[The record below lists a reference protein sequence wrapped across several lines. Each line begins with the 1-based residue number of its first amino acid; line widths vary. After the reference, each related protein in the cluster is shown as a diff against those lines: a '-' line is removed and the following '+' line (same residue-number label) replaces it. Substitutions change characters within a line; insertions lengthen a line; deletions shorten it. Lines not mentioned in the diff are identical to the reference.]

1 MKAASGP
8 LAALLDSGEDFV
20 MADLWTLTLSGGSVV
35 RWSGADVALS
45 ANGNVYALG
54 PAIERGS
61 VSEKRGLEVATLEV
75 RITAG
80 AGDMI
85 NGVPLIPFITRHGL
99 DGAVVRLDRGFGA
112 DWASPLTGTVLRF
125 AGKVTSIGE
134 ISGSTAKLTV
144 SSWAILLN
152 VNMPPNLYQAGCLHA
167 VYDAGCGLSAAGFAV
182 SGAVSGT
189 ATALTFGSGLSVA
202 AGDYA
207 QGRVVFT
214 SGANSGVARAIKANT
229 TSAFTLIQPLPAVP
243 AAGDA
248 FTVYPGCDR
257 TMGRCATRFNNLG
270 RFKGTPFVPPPET
283 SL

>member
-1 MKAASGP
+1 
-8 LAALLDSGEDFV
+8 
-20 MADLWTLTLSGGSVV
+20 
-35 RWSGADVALS
+35 
-45 ANGNVYALG
+45 
-54 PAIERGS
+54 
-61 VSEKRGLEVATLEV
+61 
-75 RITAG
+75 
-80 AGDMI
+80 
-85 NGVPLIPFITRHGL
+85 
-99 DGAVVRLDRGFGA
+99 
-112 DWASPLTGTVLRF
+112 
-125 AGKVTSIGE
+125 
-134 ISGSTAKLTV
+134 
-144 SSWAILLN
+144 
-152 VNMPPNLYQAGCLHA
+152 
-167 VYDAGCGLSAAGFAV
+167 V

>member
-1 MKAASGP
+1 MKSASGP
-8 LAALLDSGEDFV
+8 LAALLDSGQDFV

-45 ANGNVYALG
+45 ANGNSYTLG
-54 PAIERGS
+54 PVIERGS
-61 VSEKRGLEVATLEV
+61 VSEKRGIEVATLDV
-75 RITAG
+75 RISAN

-99 DGAVVRLDRGFGA
+99 DGAVVRLDRGFGT
-112 DWASPLTGTVLRF
+112 DWASALTGTVLRF
-125 AGKVTSIGE
+125 AGKVTSISE

-167 VYDAGCGLSAAGFAV
+167 VYDAGCGLSAASFAA

-189 ATALTFGSGLSVA
+189 PTALSFNSGLSVA
-202 AGDYA
+202 VNDYA
-207 QGRVVFT
+207 QGRVVST
-214 SGANSGVARAIKANT
+214 SGANTGVARAIKSNMA
-229 TSAFTLIQPLPAVP
+229 SAFTLIQPLPVIP
-243 AAGDA
+243 SAGDS
-248 FTVYPGCDR
+248 FTVYAGCDR
-257 TMGRCATRFNNLG
+257 TMGRCSTKFNNLG
-270 RFKGTPFVPPPET
+270 RFKGTPFVPTPES